1 MSNQTIDCQHVVN
14 AVQCNE
20 TTIDESNS
28 LSCGDS
34 LVGTNVGKG
43 DVIGSRS
50 PEAMYELSFVQS
62 VSLVVT
68 TCSRVTDFSTALLLF
83 DSVPT
88 PEDHYNATLL
98 ATHDEEHLY
107 TKGGGSSLFF
117 NGKLGS
123 MPRHDYLVLHLEPT
137 VYLARTLT
145 TPLTAAL
152 QLTHHQPRPT
162 RHTGWSWR
170 VQSGTRRASS
180 RSRCSAP
187 TS

>member
-1 MSNQTIDCQHVVN
+1 MLANNVHDYLTNQSHITCADGSRPRSIHSSNLLCALSLSVDEVPMSNQTIDCQHVVN

-50 PEAMYELSFVQS
+50 PEAMYELSFVRS

-98 ATHDEEHLY
+98 ATHDEEHLC

-117 NGKLGS
+117 NGKLGVCQ
-123 MPRHDYLVLHLEPT
+123 D
-137 VYLARTLT
+137 T
-145 TPLTAAL
+145 TTA
-152 QLTHHQPRPT
+152 P
-162 RHTGWSWR
+162 
-170 VQSGTRRASS
+170 
-180 RSRCSAP
+180 
-187 TS
+187 